1 MFTEPEVNQNIC
13 TVAQVLS
20 DSVVNSVNKGN
31 YFYQDKRRILA
42 GRKHQFFLE
51 VFRQIQEHLLCS
63 SQLNF
68 LLSRL
73 PLPRKH

>member
-1 MFTEPEVNQNIC
+1 MFTEPDVNQNIC

-51 VFRQIQEHLLCS
+51 VFRQIQ
-63 SQLNF
+63 
-68 LLSRL
+68 
-73 PLPRKH
+73 